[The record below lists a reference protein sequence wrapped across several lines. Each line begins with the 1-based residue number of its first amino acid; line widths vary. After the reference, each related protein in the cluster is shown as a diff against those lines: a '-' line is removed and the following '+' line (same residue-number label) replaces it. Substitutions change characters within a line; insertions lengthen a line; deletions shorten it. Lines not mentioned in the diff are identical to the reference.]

1 MNKSLF
7 TFALVLIA
15 AMSLCTNA
23 AKLDSDRDGL
33 SDFQEKHK
41 YFTDPNKAD
50 TDRDGI
56 LDSDWHERREYTYSV
71 RVVMKVLKPV
81 NMSVIND
88 DYQDAQILK
97 QTDKY
102 VELEII
108 CYPLNK
114 IAASISATMEWKRKS
129 SIARDSLR
137 PGLTTNWDDEMRN
150 DMVAALRADKIDIA
164 SMIDV
169 EVVKAVSSWLLK

>member
-56 LDSDWHERREYTYSV
+56 LDSDWHERREYTY
-71 RVVMKVLKPV
+71 
-81 NMSVIND
+81 
-88 DYQDAQILK
+88 
-97 QTDKY
+97 
-102 VELEII
+102 
-108 CYPLNK
+108 
-114 IAASISATMEWKRKS
+114 
-129 SIARDSLR
+129 
-137 PGLTTNWDDEMRN
+137 
-150 DMVAALRADKIDIA
+150 
-164 SMIDV
+164 
-169 EVVKAVSSWLLK
+169 